1 MVQVLLSVCS
11 VCVCVCVCVCIS
23 WSIFVLVE
31 PLLLALY
38 ATGPLFCLSCL
49 SVCNVGLLWPNGC
62 VDQDATWNG
71 GRPWPRRHCVTWG
84 PSSRQ
89 ERDRVALHFLPM
101 SLRPMSIVAKRSP
114 ISATAELLFVTAFV
128 TDLYRQ
134 CWAYHGCVQFRPV
147 YRYDT
152 LMTLYSYIYGR
163 PM

>member
-1 MVQVLLSVCS
+1 MHGDNNSANTSQ
-11 VCVCVCVCVCIS
+11 
-23 WSIFVLVE
+23 
-31 PLLLALY
+31 LLLTSLS
-38 ATGPLFCLSCL
+38 LFLVFNCPTRSVLGRPFVCLSCL
-49 SVCNVGLLWPNGC
+49 SVCNFDVLWPNGC